1 MDSTIRIAIL
11 SDIHY
16 AGPRERQRG
25 NDYEYKDLTS
35 PYQRAICR
43 FYRRFLWLRTPL
55 EHNNLLEDFLARVGE
70 RDHVFALGDYCCDSA
85 FVGISDDA
93 ALESAKECLGTLRR
107 RFGTQLHAVIGDHD
121 LGKFPLFGER
131 GGLRFE
137 SWRRAGKD
145 LGLVPFW
152 CVEIAPYLFIGITST
167 LLMLPA
173 FSGEILENERRDW
186 EAARTAHLE
195 EIRRVFRALS
205 SRQRV
210 ILFCHDPSA
219 LPYLWAESAVRTRVD
234 QIERTMVGHLH
245 SPFIMWNSR
254 RLAGIPTVSFLGHTI
269 KRHTTA
275 LRRARCWAPF
285 KVELCPSLAGIEL
298 LKDGGFYTDEID
310 ATKHGPFAPVRHRL
324 PR

>member
-1 MDSTIRIAIL
+1 MERQSRIAIL
-11 SDIHY
+11 SDVHD

-35 PYQRAICR
+35 PYQRAVCR
-43 FYRRFLWLRTPL
+43 FYRRFLWLRNPL
-55 EHNNLLEDFLARVGE
+55 EHNSLLEDFLARVGD

-93 ALESAKECLGTLRR
+93 ALESANECLGALRR
-107 RFGTQLHAVIGDHD
+107 RFGTRLHALIGDHD

-137 SWRRAGKD
+137 SWRRAQKD

-152 CVEIAPYLFIGITST
+152 RVEIGHYLFIGITST

-186 EAARTAHLE
+186 EVARTAHLE
-195 EIRRVFRALS
+195 EIRKEFRALS
-205 SRQRV
+205 SQQRV
-210 ILFCHDPSA
+210 ILLCHDPSA
-219 LPYLWAESAVRTRVD
+219 LPYLWEESAIRTRVD
-234 QIERTMVGHLH
+234 QIERTVVGHLH

-254 RLAGIPTVSFLGHTI
+254 RLAGMPAVSFLGHTI
-269 KRHTTA
+269 NRLSNA
-275 LRRARCWAPF
+275 LRRARRWQPF
-285 KVELCPSLAGIEL
+285 KVDLCPSLAGIEL

-310 ATKHGPFAPVRHRL
+310 ATNHRPFTPVRHWL